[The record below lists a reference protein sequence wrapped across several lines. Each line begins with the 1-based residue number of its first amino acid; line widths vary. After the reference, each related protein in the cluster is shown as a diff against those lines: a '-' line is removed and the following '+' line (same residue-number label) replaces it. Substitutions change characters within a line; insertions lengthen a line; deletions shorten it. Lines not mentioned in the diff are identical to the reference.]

1 MSPRLGATT
10 EERRALWRQLEE
22 NQEATL
28 KEHRGLW
35 ECAVLLQSRDD
46 EPRNPQARVD
56 LQAKAMAAS
65 ECDEVVCAAW
75 RERAAG
81 IRPQAARVRGR
92 VRLERRTCTAARQ
105 GTQGGTGPRQ
115 EHTTLLASMG
125 SSGMGPCLAVGGWR
139 NQAGVRV
146 LRGARTRS
154 THRGGRHSHPYLLL
168 EVIAVL

>member
-1 MSPRLGATT
+1 MTPRVGDIT

-28 KEHRGLW
+28 EEHRGLW
-35 ECAVLLQSRDD
+35 ERAVLLQRRDD

-56 LQAKAMAAS
+56 LQAKTIAAS
-65 ECDEVVCAAW
+65 ECDEEVCAAW

-105 GTQGGTGPRQ
+105 GT
-115 EHTTLLASMG
+115 
-125 SSGMGPCLAVGGWR
+125 
-139 NQAGVRV
+139 
-146 LRGARTRS
+146 
-154 THRGGRHSHPYLLL
+154 
-168 EVIAVL
+168 

>member
-65 ECDEVVCAAW
+65 ECDEGVCAAW

-125 SSGMGPCLAVGGWR
+125 SSGMGHAWRLEGGATRPVFEFYVERGPAPLIVAVDT
-139 NQAGVRV
+139 
-146 LRGARTRS
+146 RTPTCS
-154 THRGGRHSHPYLLL
+154 SK
-168 EVIAVL
+168 